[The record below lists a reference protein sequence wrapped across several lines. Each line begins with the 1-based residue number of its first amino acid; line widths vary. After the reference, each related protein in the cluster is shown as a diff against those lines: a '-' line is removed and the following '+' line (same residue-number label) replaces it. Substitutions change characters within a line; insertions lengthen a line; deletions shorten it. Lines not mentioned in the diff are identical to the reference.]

1 MKFFRRLLSL
11 ILIVFVGVGIY
22 ACVNFF
28 VNGSFF
34 GESIGSKTV
43 LVMGMDESGL
53 RSDVMM
59 VVFINGET
67 GSVDVLS
74 VPRDTRASV
83 NGRKMKINAAHAI
96 DGPSL
101 AMETVNDLLG
111 IQIDNYVK
119 FSFDT
124 FVRVIDA
131 LGGVDFYVP
140 QDMKYTDP
148 YQDLY
153 IDLKEGQ
160 QHLDGDK
167 AEQLVRFRQYPMGDE
182 DRIKVQQEFLKA
194 LVEQKLNVSILARL
208 PMLAN
213 EIGNCLETDIP
224 SSQWLSYAN
233 VAKKMSVESINTYKL
248 PGGAQRIG
256 GASYY
261 IADGAETD
269 ELIYEITQRQ
279 NEKSEKGLKIE
290 FGKE

>member
-11 ILIVFVGVGIY
+11 ILIIFVGVGIY
-22 ACVNFF
+22 TCANFF
-28 VNGSFF
+28 INGSFF
-34 GESIGSKTV
+34 GQSLGSKTV

-53 RSDVMM
+53 RSDVIM

-67 GSVDVLS
+67 GSVDVMS
-74 VPRDTRASV
+74 VPRDTRVSV
-83 NGRKMKINAAHAI
+83 NGTKMKINAAHAI
-96 DGPSL
+96 DGPQL
-101 AMETVNDLLG
+101 TMKTVNNLLD

-124 FVRVIDA
+124 FARVIDA

-140 QDMKYTDP
+140 QDMKYSDP

-153 IDLKEGQ
+153 INLKEGQ

-182 DRIKVQQEFLKA
+182 DRIKVQQDFLKA
-194 LVEQKLNVSILARL
+194 LVEQKLNASIFVRL
-208 PMLAN
+208 PSLAN
-213 EIGNCLETDIP
+213 EIGNCVETDIP

-233 VAKKMSVESINTYKL
+233 VAKKMSMESLATYQL

-261 IADGAETD
+261 VADTVETE
-269 ELIYEITQRQ
+269 ELIAQITARQ
-279 NEKSEKGLKIE
+279 TEKKELELKIK

>member
-1 MKFFRRLLSL
+1 MKFFRRLMSL
-11 ILIVFVGVGIY
+11 ILVIFVGVGIY
-22 ACVNFF
+22 ACINFF
-28 VNGSFF
+28 VNGTLF
-34 GESIGSKTV
+34 GESLGSKTV
-43 LVMGMDESGL
+43 LVMGMDESGM

-67 GSVDVLS
+67 GSVDVVS

-96 DGPSL
+96 DGPQL
-101 AMETVNDLLG
+101 AIETVNNLLD

-119 FSFDT
+119 FSFDA
-124 FVRVIDA
+124 FKRVIDA

-140 QDMKYTDP
+140 QDMYYSDP

-153 IDLKEGQ
+153 IDLEEGQ

-182 DRIKVQQEFLKA
+182 DRIKVQQDFLKE
-194 LVEQKLNVSILARL
+194 LVKQKLNISILAHL
-208 PMLAN
+208 PSLAN

-224 SSQWLSYAN
+224 STQWLSYAN
-233 VAKKMSVESINTYKL
+233 VTKKMSAESLATYQL

-261 IADGAETD
+261 IADTSETD
-269 ELIYEITQRQ
+269 ELIEQITARQ
-279 NEKSEKGLKIE
+279 TEGKQSEFKIK